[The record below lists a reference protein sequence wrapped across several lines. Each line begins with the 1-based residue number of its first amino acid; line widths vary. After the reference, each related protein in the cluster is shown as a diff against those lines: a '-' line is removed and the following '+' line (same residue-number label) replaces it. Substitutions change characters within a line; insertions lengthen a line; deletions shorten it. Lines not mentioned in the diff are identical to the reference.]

1 MTHRHSSPDSPF
13 ARAWVGV
20 RQPFAAVFLFSCA
33 VNILGLTGSMYML
46 QVYDRVLTSRSVATL
61 VALSGLALGLF
72 ALQGILEVVRSQVLA
87 RIGVRVERELI
98 APVHDLLLRLTTM
111 GRSPVEVTQPVRDME
126 AVRGFMSG
134 QAPVA
139 FFDLPWMP
147 FYLGAIFLLHP
158 WLGFLSLGGM
168 VVLIGLTWLSEHRL
182 RQPSRD
188 ATVATAKRQQAAE
201 TTRRHAEVL
210 RAMGF
215 ADRAAARF
223 YRASGDLFASGQKM
237 SDVSATIGGISRMFR
252 IMLQSATLGLGAYL
266 VLKGQMSAG
275 AIIASSI
282 LSGRAMAPVEMT
294 IANWKLFIAAR
305 QARTRLGEFLKF
317 ASQGPENVDL
327 PLAKDSVSVDSIH
340 VGPPSSRVPTLRNV
354 KMSLSAGDG
363 LAVMG
368 PSGAGKSTLA
378 RALVGAWPLL
388 SGAVR
393 LDGAPLEQWPVHRI
407 GQLIGYLPQDVEL
420 FDGTIAENIARLDP
434 DASDEQI
441 VKAAQAANVHDMIL
455 HLPQGYSTQ
464 LGEGG
469 HNLSVGQRQRIGLA
483 RALYGDPFLVVLD
496 EPNAHLDQEGEI
508 ALSRA
513 IARIRERKG
522 IVVAVS
528 HRPALMEAVNLVAI
542 IADGELKVM
551 GPRDEVL
558 KRLKEGPRG
567 RPPEG
572 VRPFPGPMQTGGRMT
587 GTMGAARTAG
597 TPLAGEASTAPVEG
611 AGGRHA
617 G

>member
-1 MTHRHSSPDSPF
+1 MSRRPSSPESPF
-13 ARAWVGV
+13 ARAWASA
-20 RQPFAAVFLFSCA
+20 RRPFVAVFLFSCV

-61 VALSGLALGLF
+61 VAISGLALGLF

-98 APVHDLLLRLTTM
+98 APVHDLLLRLTLL

-168 VVLIGLTWLSEHRL
+168 ILLIGLTWLSEHRL

-188 ATVATAKRQQAAE
+188 ATLATAKRQQAAE

-223 YRASGDLFASGQKM
+223 YRASGDLFVAGQKM
-237 SDVSATIGGISRMFR
+237 SDVGATIGGISRIFR

-266 VLKGQMSAG
+266 AIKGQMSAG

-282 LSGRAMAPVEMT
+282 ISGRAMAPVELS
-294 IANWKLFIAAR
+294 IANWKLFVAAR

-317 ASQGPENVDL
+317 AQQAPENVDL
-327 PLAKDSVSVDSIH
+327 PLAKNTVSVDAIH
-340 VGPPSSRVPTLRNV
+340 IGPPGSRVPTLRNIR
-354 KMSLSAGDG
+354 MNLAAGDG

-434 DASDEQI
+434 DASDEKI

-455 HLPQGYSTQ
+455 HLPQGYTTH

-513 IARIRERKG
+513 ILRIRERKG

-528 HRPALMEAVNLVAI
+528 HRSALMEAVNLVAI
-542 IADGELKVM
+542 VADGELKIM

-558 KRLKEGPRG
+558 KRLKEGTRTSQ
-567 RPPEG
+567 G
-572 VRPFPGPMQTGGRMT
+572 VRPFSGPMQTGGRMT
-587 GTMGAARTAG
+587 GTMTTPRTASAAPADEATG
-597 TPLAGEASTAPVEG
+597 TPVEDVT
-611 AGGRHA
+611 GRQV